1 MGDKNPK
8 IQERWEKIL
17 RQTVRQFMKQDK
29 PVVVNQV
36 RSKAEENIEGISQG
50 FFKAHEIW
58 KGKSKDIINDEFVS

>member
-36 RSKAEENIEGISQG
+36 RSKVEENIEGISQG